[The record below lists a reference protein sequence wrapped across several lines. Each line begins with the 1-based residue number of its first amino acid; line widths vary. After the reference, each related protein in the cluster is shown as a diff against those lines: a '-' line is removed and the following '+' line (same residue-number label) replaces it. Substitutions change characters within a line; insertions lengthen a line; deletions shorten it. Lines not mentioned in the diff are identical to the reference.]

1 MERQLPAGLSEVQ
14 RRALS
19 EFFAGHISAGQLT
32 QRLGID
38 APPPAR
44 DSSSARQSRVQ
55 EADLEVR
62 RERPARTA
70 TARRRPLALRR
81 AVEGLLRLA
90 PRRSQI

>member
-1 MERQLPAGLSEVQ
+1 MERQLPAGLSEIQ
-14 RRALS
+14 RSALS

-38 APPPAR
+38 APPAAR
-44 DSSSARQSRVQ
+44 DSSSSRQCRVQ
-55 EADLEVR
+55 EADREVP

-70 TARRRPLALRR
+70 TARRRPIALRH